1 MKGPTF
7 ASKCRG
13 SGSLC
18 GYASDRVIHLRI
30 VGPNYQAEH
39 ALELLD
45 HIPSVCDLIYPP
57 VPFDRGAVLD

>member
-1 MKGPTF
+1 
-7 ASKCRG
+7 
-13 SGSLC
+13 
-18 GYASDRVIHLRI
+18 VIHLRI